1 MTKAALKHGFT
12 TLLRPH
18 KTYDHIDKLTLEL
31 MVKHYLQLIIFM
43 GVTAG
48 ILTLLWSLGKAAYY
62 DQFLGATVHY
72 GRMLNYLTGKVF
84 GVMFGYLMVGTF
96 GMFLISII
104 LNPFFKMKYTRLLKI
119 LFVAVTPI
127 IILGWIPGSAVG
139 VLLWALILFI
149 LGIKDAGTTKKV
161 KKTSLQQR
169 D

>member
-1 MTKAALKHGFT
+1 MTRAALKHGFN

-18 KTYDHIDKLTLEL
+18 KTYNNIDKLTLEK

-43 GVTAG
+43 GITAG
-48 ILTLLWSLGKAAYY
+48 ILTLIWSLGKATYY
-62 DQFLGATVHY
+62 DTFLGATVNY

-96 GMFLISII
+96 GLFLISII
-104 LNPFFKMKYTRLLKI
+104 LNPFFRMKYTRLLKI

-127 IILGWIPGSAVG
+127 IILGWIPQAATG
-139 VLLWALILFI
+139 VVIWSLILFI
-149 LGIKDAGTTKKV
+149 LGVRDAGTAQKV